1 MSVYHLCYC
10 LHLYYCCYAKT
21 SSPAVQKRHSK
32 VYGNPIAPSLYSIL
46 LTNNHVLP
54 PKGGHQR
61 LKAIVSIFNYVLH
74 GKGKFQNSYVSLL
87 IFLCSIYLTL
97 LKFTATWLFSS
108 IWKSVH
114 FYNFV
119 YMFVREYTSSLVK
132 ICVIAWSLNA
142 RDVIFRAQSK
152 FIVLKSAE

>member
-97 LKFTATWLFSS
+97 LKFTATWLFKFGNQYTF
-108 IWKSVH
+108 IIL
-114 FYNFV
+114 FIFL
-119 YMFVREYTSSLVK
+119 FREYTLSLVK